1 MDATVVPQVHRFV
14 ITERTTGQV
23 LRVTHD
29 RSVMRRYAG
38 NEAFRVAV
46 G

>member
-1 MDATVVPQVHRFV
+1 MNATVAPQSHRFV
-14 ITERTTGQV
+14 ITERATGQV

-29 RSVMRRYAG
+29 RLVMRQYAG
-38 NEAFRVAV
+38 NDAFRVAV

>member
-1 MDATVVPQVHRFV
+1 MDASVVRQQHRFV
-14 ITERTTGQV
+14 ITERATGQV
-23 LRVTHD
+23 LRVTHE

-38 NEAFRVAV
+38 NDAFRVAV

>member
-1 MDATVVPQVHRFV
+1 MNATFAPQQHRFV
-14 ITERTTGQV
+14 ITERATGQV

-29 RSVMRRYAG
+29 RGVMRQYAG
-38 NEAFRVAV
+38 NEFFRVAV